1 MHGKGTNDAMSKLRE
16 RFWPKVFAILLV
28 AASGFAVCFA
38 GISAAL
44 EMTCYGMTDETSEIT
59 WYCANSGGYAEDIM
73 RYYLLSL
80 GEDSLTYLGRQALE
94 EEADYL
100 ASGNTNIRYRVMDM
114 DGTAYA
120 SNADDFEA
128 ETDADSLYQQ
138 VYTLGEL
145 CLMGLELSEESD
157 SFEPSSTVCWLQGN
171 TEVLTDSASAV
182 MTLVDALV
190 AEYPE
195 DSNGGA
201 LLAGT
206 QLEALYD
213 ALLEDDI
220 VLWKINDTEVPSYL
234 YAYLQAV
241 VCEYS
246 NAERYEDLALAV
258 LNEDGFY
265 EGNTEL
271 LYENAALLEEIEAAW
286 SDAANTDTTSTE
298 SAEYDAEGATEAAVD
313 GDTAASAAVSDGK
326 TAEDYQAAVLFLD
339 YAKALDEA
347 LCDLCDTDCCILEMG
362 IVSDGWVTEDS
373 VSDYVQHLVNW
384 ENNFLVDV
392 VTAGVAALV
401 LLLSLIWL
409 MNAAGHAKGQEGIH
423 LCTLARCPQDVMLC
437 LSAGASVAIVYGAM
451 VLWATSDIPSRFF
464 LLEQGYELEWQLA
477 LSAVCGILTLAGL
490 SLLPLVLGVTVQL
503 KDRSLLRRT
512 LIAHILLLC
521 WRVLRL
527 LFRGVVRLVRAI
539 PSTWQSVELYVVF
552 CASAL
557 ILAYI
562 NCGGYGEIRTVAGWL
577 LVGLLLLG
585 LWWTVRRQ
593 SGWLRV
599 QKGGEVLASGDLS
612 YQTDTT
618 GLPKDLRRHAEHMN
632 TASQAMEQAVSER
645 IKSDR
650 FRTELITNV
659 SHDLKT
665 PLTSIIN
672 YVDLLKKLN
681 LQDEMAR
688 AYLDVLDRK
697 SQRLKT
703 LTEDL
708 VEASKASAGVL
719 AANKER
725 LDLGQLVHQAIGE
738 YENRLE
744 RARLEVRVQAP
755 KEPIFVMAD
764 GRHTWR
770 ILENLLSNCTKYAMP
785 GTRVYVDL
793 VKKDGFAAVSVKNIS
808 ADPLNIPADELME
821 RFVQGDESRSAE
833 GSGLGLSI
841 AQSLAKLQGAEFQL
855 AVDGDLFKASLTFP
869 VEEALQTEALP
880 PDEILPQ

>member
-1 MHGKGTNDAMSKLRE
+1 MTKLRE
-16 RFWPKVFAILLV
+16 RFWPKVLAILLV
-28 AASGFAVCFA
+28 AASGFAACFA

-59 WYCANSGGYAEDIM
+59 WYCANSGGYTEDIM

-157 SFEPSSTVCWLQGN
+157 SFDQSSAVCWLQGSS
-171 TEVLTDSASAV
+171 EALTDSASAV
-182 MTLVDALV
+182 MALVDALV

-220 VLWKINDTEVPSYL
+220 VLWKIADTEVPSYL
-234 YAYLQAV
+234 CAYLQAV
-241 VCEYS
+241 VCEYYS
-246 NAERYEDLALAV
+246 AGSYETLAMNV

-265 EGNTEL
+265 EGSAEF
-271 LYENAALLEEIEAAW
+271 LYENAALLEAAEAAQ
-286 SDAANTDTTSTE
+286 SDTDTTSTE
-298 SAEYDAEGATEAAVD
+298 SAEYDAEAATEEAVD
-313 GDTAASAAVSDGK
+313 GDTASSVAVSSGK
-326 TAEDYQAAVLFLD
+326 TAEDYQAAVLLLD
-339 YAKALDEA
+339 YAEALDEA
-347 LCDLCDTDCCILEMG
+347 LNDLCRTDCCILEMG

-373 VSDYVQHLVNW
+373 VSNYVQHLVNW
-384 ENNFLVDV
+384 ENNFYVEALA
-392 VTAGVAALV
+392 AGAAALV
-401 LLLSLIWL
+401 LLLALIWL

-423 LCTLARCPQDVMLC
+423 LCTLVRCPQDVMLC
-437 LSAGASVAIVYGAM
+437 LSAAVVAAIVYGAV

-464 LLEQGYELEWQLA
+464 LLEQGYELEWQVA
-477 LSAVCGILTLAGL
+477 LSAVCGILTLAML
-490 SLLPLVLGVTVQL
+490 SLLPLLLGATVQL

-527 LFRGVVRLVRAI
+527 LFRGLVRLVRAI
-539 PSTWQSVELYVVF
+539 PTTWQAVELYVVF

-557 ILAYI
+557 ALAYV

-681 LQDEMAR
+681 LQDETAR
-688 AYLDVLDRK
+688 VYLDVLDRK

-719 AANKER
+719 AVNKER
-725 LDLGQLVHQAIGE
+725 LDLTQLVHQAIGE
-738 YENRLE
+738 YEDRLE
-744 RARLEVRVQAP
+744 RAKLEVRVQAP

-869 VEEALQTEALP
+869 VEESLQTEALP